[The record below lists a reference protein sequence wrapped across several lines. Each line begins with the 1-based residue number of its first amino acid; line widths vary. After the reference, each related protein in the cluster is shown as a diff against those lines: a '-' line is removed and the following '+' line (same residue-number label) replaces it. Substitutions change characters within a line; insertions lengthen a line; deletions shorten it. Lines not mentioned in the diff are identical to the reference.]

1 MIQNIFKR
9 FVVLCLAGFLMITP
23 YIFAEN
29 NSEANNETPKG
40 NTTEQ
45 SQKSNK
51 IPDKPRFIKREHRP
65 AANGPKI
72 PSSEVVIPPL
82 KITVKSIVGEEEND
96 RYAVIEFEGEELTVR
111 KDQIVK
117 NKFKVVD
124 IFPDRMVVYSR
135 LEQRRHTYKLVKE
148 EENKTN

>member
-9 FVVLCLAGFLMITP
+9 VVVLCLAGFLMITP

-29 NSEANNETPKG
+29 DSEANNETQRRI
-40 NTTEQ
+40 TTEQ
-45 SQKSNK
+45 SQNNNK
-51 IPDKPRFIKREHRP
+51 TPDKPRFIKREHGP
-65 AANGPKI
+65 AANGMKI
-72 PSSEVVIPPL
+72 PYSDMVEIPPL
-82 KITVKSIVGEEEND
+82 IITVKSIVGEEEND

-124 IFPDRMVVYSR
+124 IFQDRVVVYSR

-148 EENKTN
+148 EDK

>member
-1 MIQNIFKR
+1 MIN
-9 FVVLCLAGFLMITP
+9 P

-29 NSEANNETPKG
+29 NSETNNETKRVNP
-40 NTTEQ
+40 TIEQ
-45 SQKSNK
+45 TQNNNK

-135 LEQRRHTYKLVKE
+135 LEQFTLTHTKKHILLYFWDSYLTLGSAE
-148 EENKTN
+148 GTG

>member
-1 MIQNIFKR
+1 
-9 FVVLCLAGFLMITP
+9 MITP

-29 NSEANNETPKG
+29 NSKANNEAPKG

-45 SQKSNK
+45 SQKNNK
-51 IPDKPRFIKREHRP
+51 APDKPRFIKKEHGP
-65 AANGPKI
+65 AANGLKI
-72 PSSEVVIPPL
+72 PYSAMVEIPPL
-82 KITVKSIVGEEEND
+82 IITLKSIVGEEEND

-124 IFPDRMVVYSR
+124 IFPDRVVVYSR

-148 EENKTN
+148 EDK